1 MQEQQQQQQMSS
13 ESPRKKKMTKGVRFP
28 SRKHIM
34 EQAKQISRRST
45 WAINEM
51 IAMWGDDEEHEKQ
64 RDQLD
69 EECDKYAKGFH
80 DSDNINFTTVGVE
93 HLIDD
98 DKYDEKLQL
107 REEAYDAVL
116 WTQHYQREEEDE
128 ILAQDSQ
135 AQFSDSF
142 CAQNETELSEKY
154 QRVSKKAANLAVDEA
169 KRLSLELKLSDT
181 ENEEESSS
189 SQDDTNPASLSR
201 SGNDSN
207 LSLLQRC
214 RQLSGRFVF
223 SK

>member
-1 MQEQQQQQQMSS
+1 MQEQQQQQQMSC

-107 REEAYDAVL
+107 REEAYDAK
-116 WTQHYQREEEDE
+116 
-128 ILAQDSQ
+128 
-135 AQFSDSF
+135 FSDSF

-154 QRVSKKAANLAVDEA
+154 QQVSRKAANLAVDEA